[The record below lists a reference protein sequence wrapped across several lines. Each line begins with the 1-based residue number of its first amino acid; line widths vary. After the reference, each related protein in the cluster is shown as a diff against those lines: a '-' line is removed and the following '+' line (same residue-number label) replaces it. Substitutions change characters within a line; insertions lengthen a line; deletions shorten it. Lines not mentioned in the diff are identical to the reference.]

1 MLFEHVRTKSIL
13 VCCCRADSGVC
24 SHLTHRRAGALDDAA
39 GHFHFPATKTLRK
52 PACGYLTPNKKE
64 GGTKCCR
71 RNTGT
76 EISRLNEEGKREG
89 KACHQKS
96 PKGSIN
102 ILLQVFILVL
112 ALNICS
118 WIFAFLILES
128 HSAFPGFSYEGLSSP
143 LLAPGPFKAVLGML
157 PLLHKWYLLI

>member
-96 PKGSIN
+96 PKGSWLFK
-102 ILLQVFILVL
+102 ILRR
-112 ALNICS
+112 
-118 WIFAFLILES
+118 
-128 HSAFPGFSYEGLSSP
+128 EGLCGLMFLGNAIYNDIFLEESQP
-143 LLAPGPFKAVLGML
+143 L
-157 PLLHKWYLLI
+157 